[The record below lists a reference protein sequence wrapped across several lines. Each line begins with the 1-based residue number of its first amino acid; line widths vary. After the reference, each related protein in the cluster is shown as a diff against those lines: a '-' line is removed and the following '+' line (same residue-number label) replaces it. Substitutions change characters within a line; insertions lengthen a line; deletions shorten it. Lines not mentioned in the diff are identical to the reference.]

1 MKTKAIVATLLVA
14 AVASAD
20 ARFAPP
26 YPRKT
31 LPPDE
36 PEEISHWTVISDSP
50 SLHDTKAELAMFP
63 DGQTRRGEASP
74 SGGGPDGA
82 STVAKEASKGQL
94 KTGMFHSTSPALSP

>member
-1 MKTKAIVATLLVA
+1 MKTKAIVVTLLVA
-14 AVASAD
+14 AAASAD
-20 ARFAPP
+20 ARFAWP

-63 DGQTRRGEASP
+63 DGQTRRGEASLRLVT
-74 SGGGPDGA
+74 A
-82 STVAKEASKGQL
+82 SVACGLWSVV
-94 KTGMFHSTSPALSP
+94 TWSW